1 MVQKGYSAGM
11 VQLPFWFLEFK
22 KVMLLLHE
30 GMTLQEIKIKN
41 KEENIFS
48 AISAE
53 RANRSFNT
61 VSRRIKALDKS
72 YIDLFPMLDVTNQK
86 IVALIAIMNDDMLFF
101 EFMHETVR
109 EKFILGVHELGDS
122 DISIFFRNKQTQD
135 EKVGGWTDLTLRKLS
150 IAYKNVL
157 KGSGLVDQEND
168 DKLYLRKP
176 ILDYSLEELLKE
188 TRQIAILNI
197 LQGVR

>member
-1 MVQKGYSAGM
+1 
-11 VQLPFWFLEFK
+11 
-22 KVMLLLHE
+22 
-30 GMTLQEIKIKN
+30 
-41 KEENIFS
+41 
-48 AISAE
+48 
-53 RANRSFNT
+53 
-61 VSRRIKALDKS
+61 
-72 YIDLFPMLDVTNQK
+72 
-86 IVALIAIMNDDMLFF
+86 MLFF